1 MPGSRVLFELAIA
14 LRPGLSKL
22 RCSQAIVMRENSE
35 NQRLWLHA
43 IARTLRAIDSLT
55 HIAVAL
61 EGTPCILQGGD
72 YASVAAACVCSINSS
87 T

>member
-14 LRPGLSKL
+14 LRPALSKL
-22 RCSQAIVMRENSE
+22 RCSQAIVMRENLE

-43 IARTLRAIDSLT
+43 IARTLRAIDTLT

-61 EGTPCILQGGD
+61 
-72 YASVAAACVCSINSS
+72 
-87 T
+87 

>member
-22 RCSQAIVMRENSE
+22 RCSQAIFMRENSE

-43 IARTLRAIDSLT
+43 IAHTLRTIDTLT

-61 EGTPCILQGGD
+61 
-72 YASVAAACVCSINSS
+72 
-87 T
+87 